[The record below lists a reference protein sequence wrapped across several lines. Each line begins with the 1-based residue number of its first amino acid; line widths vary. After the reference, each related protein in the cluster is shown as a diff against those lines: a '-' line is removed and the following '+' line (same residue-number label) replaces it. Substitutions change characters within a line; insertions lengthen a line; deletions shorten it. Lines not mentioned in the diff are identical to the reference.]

1 VKKPLYHLTDS
12 SKIPDIVSSVKE
24 PPNTFRALLFLAGTG
39 SYLLWAAGAAIP
51 LLRLDFGI
59 SRTLAST
66 HNISTGV
73 GSVLGARFA
82 VTLLK
87 IFGRQ
92 ILSRAMIIVM
102 FLGILAM
109 IVGNTIWITVPAIG
123 FAAYAQTTINALS
136 LAQISHDDQPS
147 LRRMLLQTGIQAGVG
162 GVAIFLISASLHANL
177 GWRLPIFAGLF
188 LLSPLALFIVWRVK
202 FLDSSASQVQLTH
215 HMKSSKLKSQ
225 VFLLGL
231 LMSFVEM
238 GVSFWAIDLL
248 ISRGAGVALGAL
260 GSALLAIGI
269 FATRIGIAFSHME
282 PRQVMVLAVT
292 LLLTGIS
299 TICLVHSAG
308 ATMIGLV
315 IAGCGTAPL
324 FAASV
329 FQISEG
335 YPDAEL
341 RISRYMMG
349 TSIAIGLAPFILAI
363 VFDNAG
369 FIAGYAI
376 LIPVVGAAYLLWR
389 SLGRHRTFDYQVC
402 TLKTSPNC

>member
-1 VKKPLYHLTDS
+1 M
-12 SKIPDIVSSVKE
+12 KE

-66 HNISTGV
+66 HNISTGL

-92 ILSRAMIIVM
+92 ILTRAMIVVM
-102 FLGILAM
+102 FIGILAL
-109 IVGNTIWITVPAIG
+109 VAGNTIWITVPACG

-147 LRRMLLQTGIQAGVG
+147 LRRMLIQTGIQAGVG
-162 GVAIFLISASLHANL
+162 GTAIFLISASLHADL
-177 GWRLPIFAGLF
+177 GWRLPIYAGLF
-188 LLSPLALFIVWRVK
+188 LLSPLALLIVWRVK
-202 FLDSSASQVQLTH
+202 FLDSSSSEVLHAD
-215 HMKSSKLKSQ
+215 HMKSSKLKFQ
-225 VFLLGL
+225 VFLLGV
-231 LMSFVEM
+231 LMSFVEI

-269 FATRIGIAFSHME
+269 CAIRIGIALSNMKPQH
-282 PRQVMVLAVT
+282 VMVLAVA

-299 TICLVHSAG
+299 SICFVQTAG
-308 ATMIGLV
+308 ATMVGL
-315 IAGCGTAPL
+315 ILAGCGTAPL

-329 FQISEG
+329 YQISEG

-349 TSIAIGLAPFILAI
+349 TSVAIGLAPFVLAI

-369 FIAGYAI
+369 FIAGYAL
-376 LIPVVGAAYLLWR
+376 LIPVVGAAYFLWR
-389 SLGRHRTFDYQVC
+389 RLGRVHRLYVLSQ
-402 TLKTSPNC
+402 S

>member
-1 VKKPLYHLTDS
+1 VKKLIQDPIDHC
-12 SKIPDIVSSVKE
+12 KVQDIVSSVKE

-59 SRTLAST
+59 SRTLASA
-66 HNISTGV
+66 HNISTGL

-92 ILSRAMIIVM
+92 NLTRAMIVVM
-102 FLGILAM
+102 FIGILAL
-109 IVGNTIWITVPAIG
+109 VAGNTIWITVPACG

-162 GVAIFLISASLHANL
+162 GTAIFLISASLHADL
-177 GWRLPIFAGLF
+177 GWRLPVYAGLF
-188 LLSPLALFIVWRVK
+188 LLSPLALVVVWQVK
-202 FLDSSASQVQLTH
+202 FLNSSSSEMLHAH
-215 HMKSSKLKSQ
+215 HMKSSKLKFQ
-225 VFLLGL
+225 VLLLGV
-231 LMSFVEM
+231 LMSFVEI

-248 ISRGAGVALGAL
+248 ISRGAKVALGAL
-260 GSALLAIGI
+260 GSALLAFGI
-269 FATRIGIAFSHME
+269 CTIRIGIAFSHMK
-282 PRQVMVLAVT
+282 PPQVMVLAVA

-299 TICLVHSAG
+299 MICLVHSAG

-315 IAGCGTAPL
+315 ISGCGTAPL

-349 TSIAIGLAPFILAI
+349 TSIAIGLAPFFLAI
-363 VFDNAG
+363 VFDNVG

-389 SLGRHRTFDYQVC
+389 GLGRHRTFNFQIS
-402 TLKTSPNC
+402 TS

>member
-1 VKKPLYHLTDS
+1 M
-12 SKIPDIVSSVKE
+12 KE

-66 HNISTGV
+66 HNISTGL

-87 IFGRQ
+87 LFGRQ
-92 ILSRAMIIVM
+92 ILTRAMIVVM
-102 FLGILAM
+102 FIGILAL
-109 IVGNTIWITVPAIG
+109 VAGNTIWITVPACG

-147 LRRMLLQTGIQAGVG
+147 LRRMLIQTGIQAGVG
-162 GVAIFLISASLHANL
+162 GTAIFLISASLHADL
-177 GWRLPIFAGLF
+177 GWRLPIYAGLF
-188 LLSPLALFIVWRVK
+188 LLSPLALLIVWRVK
-202 FLDSSASQVQLTH
+202 FLDSSSSEVLHTDQ
-215 HMKSSKLKSQ
+215 MKSSKLKFK
-225 VFLLGL
+225 VFLLGV

-269 FATRIGIAFSHME
+269 CAIRIGIALSNMKPQH
-282 PRQVMVLAVT
+282 VMVLAVAM
-292 LLLTGIS
+292 LLTGIS
-299 TICLVHSAG
+299 IICVVHSAG
-308 ATMIGLV
+308 ATMLGL
-315 IAGCGTAPL
+315 ILAGCGTAPL

-335 YPDAEL
+335 IQMLNFVFP
-341 RISRYMMG
+341 G
-349 TSIAIGLAPFILAI
+349 T
-363 VFDNAG
+363 
-369 FIAGYAI
+369 
-376 LIPVVGAAYLLWR
+376 
-389 SLGRHRTFDYQVC
+389 
-402 TLKTSPNC
+402 